1 MMIIAFITKRKRPKV
16 KIVAG
21 NVKSTNKG
29 FKKALR
35 SPKTKATYKAA
46 S

>member
-1 MMIIAFITKRKRPKV
+1 M
-16 KIVAG
+16 VAG
-21 NVKSTNKG
+21 KVKSTNKG

-35 SPKTKATYKAA
+35 SPKTKATYNAA

>member
-1 MMIIAFITKRKRPKV
+1 MIIAFITKRKRPKV

-21 NVKSTNKG
+21 NVKRINKG
-29 FKKALR
+29 FRKALR
-35 SPKTKATYKAA
+35 RPKINATYKAA